1 MLISKKWLSQY
12 MDVSDLS
19 IEEIAERITN
29 AGLEVE
35 GIEKGAQATNLVIGH
50 IESCVDHPDSDHL
63 HVCQVNV
70 GTDTRQIVCGAP
82 NVAAG
87 QKVIVSLPGA
97 KLPGGE
103 IKAGVIRGQES
114 NGMICSLLELGVD
127 AKSLTDKQKAGIEVL
142 GDDAVVGDTH
152 VLEYLGL
159 DDEILDVSLTPN
171 RSDCMAAFA
180 MAKETGAVLNRKVT
194 LPAYEGASKCG
205 EKTNLKVSSKSE
217 KCPLYCGKIVRDIT
231 IKESPKWMKELLM
244 ASNIKSINNVVD
256 ISNLVM
262 LETGQPLHFFDL
274 NRLEKEEII
283 VRDDLT
289 CKYTALDEV
298 EYDIQPGDLMITVND
313 KPVAI
318 AGIMGGDDSKIMD
331 DTKGILIEAAI
342 FDHVSIRNT
351 ARRLNLNTD
360 ACIRYQKGIEPN
372 APYMA
377 MDRAIQLLIEYA
389 DAKGIEETVY
399 SNEWK
404 VEEKAF
410 DVNIDRINQLLG
422 TSFLDEQMMDVL
434 TRLDF
439 APVQNGRNI
448 HVVIPSYRQDIS
460 MEADIAEEII
470 RMIGFDDLPS
480 TMPVMPATVGALTK
494 RQQLRRRLREI
505 FTNQGL
511 YEAET
516 YTLIGEKELA
526 DAVMPLQSHVTLAS
540 PMSEERKYVRTSILP
555 SLLES
560 AAYNLARSIKDV
572 PLFEISSVYD
582 QEKMEERFALVLCG
596 SLQKSRW
603 LKTETPADF
612 YTIKGIVQSLLETLG
627 FNENR
632 VVFKENT
639 TDIRHFHPY
648 QSAEVYIGKTLFGIF
663 GKIHPNMAKKY
674 DVKDAVMGEFNIEV
688 LLDNPAGKVKFTPL
702 SKYPSVGRDLA
713 LVVGAQVHVGDIIKS
728 IKKCGKLGKENVIQ
742 SVEVFDVYEGEH
754 VEAGKKSVALT
765 ISFQSAEKTLTD
777 QDINQIHEK
786 VLEALQKD
794 VNAQLRS

>member
-12 MDVSDLS
+12 MDVSDLT
-19 IEEIAERITN
+19 IEEIADRITN

-35 GIEKGAQATNLVIGH
+35 GIEKGAQATNLVIGYV
-50 IESCVDHPDSDHL
+50 ESCVDHPDSDHL

-70 GTDTRQIVCGAP
+70 GSDTRQIVCGAP

-97 KLPGGE
+97 VLPGGE
-103 IKAGVIRGQES
+103 IKASVIRGQES

-127 AKSLTDKQKAGIEVL
+127 AKSLNDQQKAGIEIL
-142 GDDAVVGDTH
+142 DDDAVVGDTH

-180 MAKETGAVLNRKVT
+180 MAKETGAILNRKVT

-205 EKTNLKVSSKSE
+205 EKTNLKVASQSE
-217 KCPLYCGKIVRDIT
+217 KCPLYCGKIVRNIT
-231 IKESPKWMKELLM
+231 IKESPKWMRELLM

-283 VRDDLT
+283 VRDDLN

-298 EYDIQPGDLMITVND
+298 EYDIEPDDLMITVNE

-318 AGIMGGDDSKIMD
+318 AGIMGGDDSKILD

-342 FDHVSIRNT
+342 FDHVAIRNT

-377 MDRAIQLLIEYA
+377 MDRAIQLLKEYA
-389 DAKGIEETVY
+389 DASGIEETVY
-399 SNEWK
+399 SADWQITKKE
-404 VEEKAF
+404 F
-410 DVNIDRINQLLG
+410 DVHIDRINQLLG
-422 TSFLDEQMMDVL
+422 TKFSDEQMMDVL

-439 APVQNGRNI
+439 EPTQNGRMI
-448 HVVIPSYRQDIS
+448 HVVIPTYRQDIS

-505 FTNQGL
+505 FTNQGF

-516 YTLIGEKELA
+516 YTLIGEKELE
-526 DAVMPLQSHVTLAS
+526 DAIMPAKSYVTLAS

-560 AAYNLARSIKDV
+560 ASYNLARFVKDV
-572 PLFEISSVYD
+572 PLFEISSVYS
-582 QEKMEERFALVLCG
+582 QEGMEERFALTLSG

-603 LKTETPADF
+603 QKVETPADF
-612 YTIKGIVQSLLETLG
+612 YTVKGLIQSLLETLG
-627 FNENR
+627 FNEHR

-639 TDIRHFHPY
+639 KDTQHFHPY
-648 QSAEVYIGKTLFGIF
+648 QSAEVYIGKTLLGIF
-663 GKIHPNMAKKY
+663 GKIHPTMAKRY
-674 DVKDAVMGEFNIEV
+674 DIKDVVMGEFSMEV
-688 LLDNPAGKVKFTPL
+688 LLDQNAGKVKYLPI
-702 SKYPSVGRDLA
+702 SKYPSVSRDYA
-713 LVVGAQVHVGDIIKS
+713 LVVDTDVQVGTIINS

-742 SVEVFDVYEGEH
+742 NVEVFDVYEGEH
-754 VEAGKKSVALT
+754 VEEGKKSVALT
-765 ISFQSAEKTLTD
+765 VVFQSTEKTLTD

-786 VLEALQKD
+786 IMETLQKE
-794 VNAQLRS
+794 VQAQLRS

>member
-1 MLISKKWLSQY
+1 
-12 MDVSDLS
+12 
-19 IEEIAERITN
+19 
-29 AGLEVE
+29 
-35 GIEKGAQATNLVIGH
+35 
-50 IESCVDHPDSDHL
+50 
-63 HVCQVNV
+63 
-70 GTDTRQIVCGAP
+70 
-82 NVAAG
+82 
-87 QKVIVSLPGA
+87 
-97 KLPGGE
+97 
-103 IKAGVIRGQES
+103 
-114 NGMICSLLELGVD
+114 MICSLLELGVD

-439 APVQNGRNI
+439 APVQNGRSI

-526 DAVMPLQSHVTLAS
+526 DAVMP
-540 PMSEERKYVRTSILP
+540 
-555 SLLES
+555 
-560 AAYNLARSIKDV
+560 AAKPCD
-572 PLFEISSVYD
+572 
-582 QEKMEERFALVLCG
+582 
-596 SLQKSRW
+596 
-603 LKTETPADF
+603 
-612 YTIKGIVQSLLETLG
+612 LG
-627 FNENR
+627 FSDE
-632 VVFKENT
+632 
-639 TDIRHFHPY
+639 
-648 QSAEVYIGKTLFGIF
+648 
-663 GKIHPNMAKKY
+663 
-674 DVKDAVMGEFNIEV
+674 
-688 LLDNPAGKVKFTPL
+688 
-702 SKYPSVGRDLA
+702 
-713 LVVGAQVHVGDIIKS
+713 
-728 IKKCGKLGKENVIQ
+728 
-742 SVEVFDVYEGEH
+742 
-754 VEAGKKSVALT
+754 
-765 ISFQSAEKTLTD
+765 
-777 QDINQIHEK
+777 
-786 VLEALQKD
+786 
-794 VNAQLRS
+794 

>member
-12 MDVSDLS
+12 MDISDLS

-35 GIEKGAQATNLVIGH
+35 GIEKGAQASNLVIGYV
-50 IESCVDHPDSDHL
+50 ESCVDHPDSDHL
-63 HVCQVNV
+63 HICQVNV
-70 GTDTRQIVCGAP
+70 GSDTRQIVCGAP

-127 AKSLTDKQKAGIEVL
+127 AKSLNDQQKAGIEVL
-142 GDDAVVGDTH
+142 GEDAVVGDTH

-180 MAKETGAVLNRKVT
+180 MAKETGAILKRKVT
-194 LPAYEGASKCG
+194 LPSFEGAAKAG
-205 EKTNLKVSSKSE
+205 APTRLKVSSLTE
-217 KCPLYCGKIVRDIT
+217 KCPLYSGKIVREVT

-274 NRLEKEEII
+274 GRLEKEEIV

-289 CKYTALDEV
+289 CTYTALDETDYHIV
-298 EYDIQPGDLMITVND
+298 PGDLMITVNG

-318 AGIMGGDDSKIMD
+318 GGVMGGENSKIVD
-331 DTKGILIEAAI
+331 DTKGILIEAAL
-342 FDHVSIRNT
+342 FDHVSVRNT

-360 ACIRYQKGIEPN
+360 ASIRYQKGIEPN
-372 APYMA
+372 APYAA
-377 MDRAIQLLIEYA
+377 MDRAVQLLIEYA

-399 SNEWK
+399 SAQPK
-404 VEEKAF
+404 VEQRAF
-410 DVNIDRINQLLG
+410 DVDIDRINQLLG
-422 TSFLDEQMMDVL
+422 TAFDDAAMMDVL
-434 TRLDF
+434 ERLDF
-439 APVQNGRNI
+439 APCQSGRSI
-448 HVVIPSYRQDIS
+448 HVVIPSYRQDIA

-470 RMIGFDDLPS
+470 RMIGFDDLQS
-480 TMPVMPATVGALTK
+480 TMPLMESTVGVLTK

-505 FTNQGL
+505 FTNQGY

-516 YTLIGEKELA
+516 YTLVGEKELA
-526 DAVMPLQSHVTLAS
+526 DALMPLPSHVTLAS
-540 PMSEERKYVRTSILP
+540 PMSEDRKYVRTSILP

-572 PLFEISSVYD
+572 PLFEISSVYS
-582 QEKMEERFALVLCG
+582 QEEMQERFALVLCG

-603 LKTETPADF
+603 QKTETPADF
-612 YTIKGIVQSLLETLG
+612 YTVKGLMQTLLTNLG
-627 FNENR
+627 YNENR
-632 VVFKENT
+632 VVWKENT
-639 TDIRHFHPY
+639 ADCVHFHPY
-648 QSAEVYIGKTLFGIF
+648 QSAEVYIGNRLLGIF
-663 GKIHPNMAKKY
+663 GRIHPNMAKRY
-674 DVKDAVMGEFNIEV
+674 DVKDAIIAECNMEV
-688 LLDNPAGKVKFTPL
+688 LLEEHPEKVKFTPI
-702 SKYPSVGRDLA
+702 SKYPSLTRDLA
-713 LVVGAQVHVGDIIKS
+713 FVVDRQSAVGDILKRIRR
-728 IKKCGKLGKENVIQ
+728 CGKLGKENIIQ
-742 SVEVFDVYEGEH
+742 DVEVFDVYEGEH
-754 VEAGKKSVALT
+754 VEAGKKSIALT
-765 ISFQSAEKTLTD
+765 ITFQSGTKTLTE
-777 QDINQIHEK
+777 QEINQIHEK
-786 VLEALQKD
+786 VLETLRREIHAE
-794 VNAQLRS
+794 LRS

>member
-12 MDVSDLS
+12 MEISDLS

-50 IESCVDHPDSDHL
+50 VESCVDHPDSDHL

-70 GTDTRQIVCGAP
+70 GSDTRQIVCGAP

-87 QKVIVSLPGA
+87 QKVIVALPGA
-97 KLPGGE
+97 VLPGGE
-103 IKAGVIRGQES
+103 IKQSVIRGQES

-127 AKSLTDKQKAGIEVL
+127 AKSLNDQQKAGIEVL
-142 GDDAVVGDTH
+142 GDDATVGDPH

-180 MAKETGAVLNRKVT
+180 MAKETGAILDRKVT
-194 LPAYEGASKCG
+194 LPAYEGASNCG
-205 EKTNLKVSSKSE
+205 APTQLKVASMSE
-217 KCPLYCGKIVRDIT
+217 KCPLYSGKIIREVT

-274 NRLEKEEII
+274 DRLEKEEIV

-298 EYDIQPGDLMITVND
+298 EYEIVPGDLMITVNG

-318 AGIMGGDDSKIMD
+318 GGVMGGENSKIVD
-331 DTKGILIEAAI
+331 ETKGILIEAAL
-342 FDHVSIRNT
+342 FDHVSVRNT

-360 ACIRYQKGIEPN
+360 ASIRYQKGIEPN
-372 APYMA
+372 APYAA
-377 MDRAIQLLIEYA
+377 MDRAVQLLIEYA

-399 SNEWK
+399 SAKWE
-404 VEEKAF
+404 VEPQAF
-410 DVNIDRINQLLG
+410 DVDIDRINQLLG
-422 TSFLDEQMMDVL
+422 TKFSDAAMMDVL

-439 APVQNGRNI
+439 VPTQNGRKI
-448 HVVIPSYRQDIS
+448 HVVIPTYRQDIT

-470 RMIGFDDLPS
+470 RIIGFDDLPS

-494 RQQLRRRLREI
+494 RQQLRRQLREL
-505 FTNQGL
+505 FTNQGY

-526 DAVMPLQSHVTLAS
+526 DAILPLDSHVTLAS
-540 PMSEERKYVRTSILP
+540 PMSEERKIVRTSILP

-572 PLFEISSVYD
+572 PLFEISSVYSEEIM
-582 QEKMEERFALVLCG
+582 QERLALVLCG

-603 LKTETPADF
+603 QKVETPADF
-612 YTIKGIVQSLLETLG
+612 YTVKGLVETMLTTLG
-627 FNENR
+627 YSEGR

-639 TDIRHFHPY
+639 MDTRHFHPY

-663 GKIHPNMAKKY
+663 GRIHPNMAKRY
-674 DVKDAVMGEFNIEV
+674 DMKDAVIGEFNMEV
-688 LLDNPAGKVKFTPL
+688 LLDSHPEKVKFTPI
-702 SKYPSVGRDLA
+702 SKYPSVSRDLA
-713 LVVGAQVHVGDIIKS
+713 FVVDQTLPVANIIKS
-728 IKKCGKLGKENVIQ
+728 IRKCGKLGKENIIQ
-742 SVEVFDVYEGEH
+742 EVEVFDVYEGEH
-754 VEAGKKSVALT
+754 VEAGKKSIALT
-765 ISFQSAEKTLTD
+765 ITFQSADKTLTD
-777 QDINQIHEK
+777 QDINTIHEK
-786 VLEALQKD
+786 VLDALRKD
-794 VNAQLRS
+794 VNAELRA

>member
-12 MDVSDLS
+12 MDISDLS
-19 IEEIAERITN
+19 IEEIADRITN

-35 GIEKGAQATNLVIGH
+35 GIEKGAQATNLVVGY

-103 IKAGVIRGQES
+103 IKKGVIRGQES

-127 AKSLTDKQKAGIEVL
+127 AKSLNDQQKAGIEIL

-194 LPAYEGASKCG
+194 LPAYEGVSKCG
-205 EKTNLKVSSKSE
+205 EKTNLKVSSQST

-274 NRLEKEEII
+274 NRLEKEEIV
-283 VRDDLT
+283 VRDDLS

-298 EYDIQPGDLMITVND
+298 EYEIQPGDLMITVNE

-318 AGIMGGDDSKIMD
+318 AGIMGGDDSKILD
-331 DTKGILIEAAI
+331 DTKGILIESAI

-372 APYMA
+372 APLAA

-404 VEEKAF
+404 VELKEF
-410 DVNIDRINQLLG
+410 DVHIDRINQLLG
-422 TSFLDEQMMDVL
+422 TSFSDEQMMDVL
-434 TRLDF
+434 SRLDF
-439 APVQNGRNI
+439 APVQKDRMI
-448 HVVIPSYRQDIS
+448 HVVVPSYRQDIS

-470 RMIGFDDLPS
+470 RLIGFDDLPS

-505 FTNQGL
+505 FTNQGF

-516 YTLIGEKELA
+516 YTLVGEKELE
-526 DAVMPLQSHVTLAS
+526 DAIMPLKSYVTLAS

-572 PLFEISSVYD
+572 PLFEISNVYD
-582 QEKMEERFALVLCG
+582 REKMNERFALVLSG
-596 SLQKSRW
+596 NLQKTRW
-603 LKTETPADF
+603 QKVETPADF
-612 YTIKGIVQSLLETLG
+612 YTIKGLIQSLLETLG

-632 VVFKENT
+632 VIFKENGMDT
-639 TDIRHFHPY
+639 QHFHPY
-648 QSAEVYIGKTLFGIF
+648 QSAVVYIGKALFGIF
-663 GKIHPNMAKKY
+663 GKIHPTMAKKY
-674 DVKDAVMGEFNIEV
+674 DVKEVVMGEFDMEV
-688 LLDNPAGKVKFTPL
+688 LLEQAAGKVKFAPI
-702 SKYPSVGRDLA
+702 SKYPAVSRDLA
-713 LVVGAQVHVGDIIKS
+713 LVVDAQVQVGDIINS

-742 SVEVFDVYEGEH
+742 TIEVFDVYEGEH
-754 VEAGKKSVALT
+754 VEDGKKSVALT
-765 ISFQSAEKTLTD
+765 VVFQSTEKTLTD

-786 VLEALQKD
+786 VLEALQNE
-794 VNAQLRS
+794 VQAQLRS

>member
-12 MDVSDLS
+12 MDISDLS
-19 IEEIAERITN
+19 IEEIADRITN

-35 GIEKGAQATNLVIGH
+35 GIDKGAKATNLVIGYVK
-50 IESCVDHPDSDHL
+50 SCVDHPDSDHL
-63 HVCQVNV
+63 HVCQVDV

-97 KLPGGE
+97 ILPGGE
-103 IKAGVIRGQES
+103 IKASVIRGQES

-127 AKSLTDKQKAGIEVL
+127 PKSLTDEQKAGIEIL
-142 GDDAVVGDTH
+142 GEDAVVGDTH

-171 RSDCMAAFA
+171 RNDCMAAFA
-180 MAKETGAVLNRKVT
+180 MAKETGAILNRKVT
-194 LPAYEGASKCG
+194 LPSYEGASNCG
-205 EKTNLKVSSKSE
+205 GQTNLKVSSQTK
-217 KCPLYCGKIVRDIT
+217 KCPLYTGKIVRSVT

-274 NRLEKEEII
+274 NRLEKEEIV

-289 CKYTALDEV
+289 CKYTALDDV
-298 EYDIQPGDLMITVND
+298 EYAIQPGDLMITVND

-318 AGIMGGDDSKIMD
+318 AGIMGGDNSKILD

-342 FDHVSIRNT
+342 FDHVAIRNT

-360 ACIRYQKGIEPN
+360 ACIRYQKGIEPH
-372 APYMA
+372 APIAA
-377 MDRAIQLLIEYA
+377 MDRAIQLLVEYA
-389 DAKGIEETVY
+389 DAKDIEETVY

-404 VEEKAF
+404 VEEKQF
-410 DVNIDRINQLLG
+410 DVDIDRINQLLG
-422 TSFLDEQMMDVL
+422 TSFSDAQMMDVL

-439 APVQNGRNI
+439 SPVQTQRKI

-470 RMIGFDDLPS
+470 RLIGFDDLPS
-480 TMPVMPATVGALTK
+480 TMPIMPATVGALTK

-505 FTNQGL
+505 FTNQGF

-516 YTLIGEKELA
+516 YTLVGEQELQ
-526 DAVMPLQSHVTLAS
+526 DAIMPLKSYVTLAS

-572 PLFEISSVYD
+572 PLFEISSVYSQD
-582 QEKMEERFALVLCG
+582 SMEERFGIVLCG

-603 LKTETPADF
+603 QKVETPADF
-612 YTIKGIVQSLLETLG
+612 YTIKGLLQSLLETLG
-627 FNENR
+627 FNTHR

-639 TDIRHFHPY
+639 KDVRHFHPY
-648 QSAEVYIGKTLFGIF
+648 QSAEVYIGKTLLGIF
-663 GKIHPNMAKKY
+663 GKIHPNMAKQY
-674 DVKDAVMGEFNIEV
+674 DVKDAVMGEFNMEV
-688 LLDNPAGKVKFTPL
+688 LLENAAAKVKFEPI
-702 SKYPSVGRDLA
+702 SKYPSVSRDLA
-713 LVVGAQVHVGDIIKS
+713 LVVDRGVHVGDIINS
-728 IKKCGKLGKENVIQ
+728 IQKCGKLGKENVIQ
-742 SVEVFDVYEGEH
+742 NVEVFDVYEGEH
-754 VEAGKKSVALT
+754 VEADKKSVALT
-765 ISFQSAEKTLTD
+765 IVFQSAEKTLTD

-786 VLEALQKD
+786 VMETLQKE
-794 VNAQLRS
+794 VQAQLRA

>member
-377 MDRAIQLLIEYA
+377 RDRAIQLLIEYA

-439 APVQNGRNI
+439 APVQNGRSI

-582 QEKMEERFALVLCG
+582 
-596 SLQKSRW
+596 RW
-603 LKTETPADF
+603 YCAEACRKAD
-612 YTIKGIVQSLLETLG
+612 G
-627 FNENR
+627 
-632 VVFKENT
+632 
-639 TDIRHFHPY
+639 
-648 QSAEVYIGKTLFGIF
+648 
-663 GKIHPNMAKKY
+663 
-674 DVKDAVMGEFNIEV
+674 
-688 LLDNPAGKVKFTPL
+688 
-702 SKYPSVGRDLA
+702 
-713 LVVGAQVHVGDIIKS
+713 
-728 IKKCGKLGKENVIQ
+728 
-742 SVEVFDVYEGEH
+742 
-754 VEAGKKSVALT
+754 
-765 ISFQSAEKTLTD
+765 
-777 QDINQIHEK
+777 
-786 VLEALQKD
+786 
-794 VNAQLRS
+794 